1 MNRTRLVEVA
11 TRLLAAGLFAVSVLG
26 LVFSFQQGDTDG
38 VVTGLF
44 AVYLT
49 GLLLA
54 GTLRDGMNDRRWQLA
69 FFGGVGVWGGYEYA
83 TTGDLFSLLFAG
95 IGVLMVVANLLDAR

>member
-1 MNRTRLVEVA
+1 MNRTRLVELA
-11 TRLLAAGLFAVSVLG
+11 TKLLAGGLFAVSALG
-26 LVFSFQQGDTDG
+26 LIFSVQQGDTDG

-54 GTLRDGMNDRRWQLA
+54 GALRDGMNDRRWQLA
-69 FFGGVGVWGGYEYA
+69 FFGGVAVWGGYEYA
-83 TTGDLFSLLFAG
+83 MTGDLFSLLLAG
-95 IGVLMVVANLLDAR
+95 IGVLMVAVNALDVR